1 LAKALLGKKL
11 VRLSDKGE
19 RLCGI
24 IVETEAYLG
33 HPDKAAHSY
42 KGMTNKNEPMFMDP
56 GTAYV
61 YHMKIT
67 AGNMGFYARVFNQ
80 SKVVII
86 FKPGIKYYFRSL
98 LFSSIADA
106 THLN

>member
-1 LAKALLGKKL
+1 MFDG
-11 VRLSDKGE
+11 LS
-19 RLCGI
+19 
-24 IVETEAYLG
+24 
-33 HPDKAAHSY
+33 
-42 KGMTNKNEPMFMDP
+42 
-56 GTAYV
+56 
-61 YHMKIT
+61 
-67 AGNMGFYARVFNQ
+67 NMGFYARVFNQ